1 MGLDFWLRVTRIRVS
16 RVRLTVSIESAM
28 IALEF
33 LTVNDVMLIA
43 AYCHSAENVILPL
56 EH

>member
-28 IALEF
+28 VALAF

-43 AYCHSAENVILPL
+43 AYCHSAENVILPS